1 MARFFLF
8 LLILGAEHNCLAFD
22 RVPFA
27 KSGCVMQ
34 EIYVP
39 GENGVSL
46 PVPDRTNQ
54 FPRLRASASFEVVV
68 GDDGNVCEV
77 VLKRAAAPDAQQALS
92 KLKYWK
98 FKPAQ
103 KDGRSV
109 AVRLTVNLNP
119 QGK

>member
-1 MARFFLF
+1 
-8 LLILGAEHNCLAFD
+8 
-22 RVPFA
+22 
-27 KSGCVMQ
+27 MQ

-39 GENGVSL
+39 GENGVSV

-54 FPRLRASASFEVVV
+54 FPRLKAAASFEVVV

-77 VLKRAAAPDAQQALS
+77 VLKRAAASDAQPALS
-92 KLKYWK
+92 MLKQWK

-103 KDGRSV
+103 KSGRPV

-119 QGK
+119 KAK